1 MIDERLKLPWT
12 ATHFSQ
18 AFRKIAR
25 AAGWPDDLCS
35 MDSRA
40 GAVSNAFEAGADKA
54 DAMRTA
60 TPTQMSTTMI
70 CNRRGVVQS
79 SRVAELRAARR
90 KGREQ
95 A

>member
-1 MIDERLKLPWT
+1 VIDERLKLPWT

-25 AAGWPDDLCS
+25 AAGWPDDLWS

-40 GAVSNAFEAGADKA
+40 GAVSAAFEAGADA
-54 DAMRTA
+54 PDVMRTA

-79 SRVAELRAARR
+79 SRVAEQRAARR
-90 KGREQ
+90 RGREQ